1 MHVDV
6 AKIVITLIS
15 TKLIGSHGPSYLLIL
30 TLKTPARVCER
41 AGGRAGEQRKE
52 ERVRRGGRV
61 RKKWRRRGK
70 GAESVSEVKGG
81 RGR

>member
-1 MHVDV
+1 MLVDV

-30 TLKTPARVCER
+30 TLKTPGPCLR
-41 AGGRAGEQRKE
+41 AGGRASEQRKE
-52 ERVRRGGRV
+52 ECVRRGGRV
-61 RKKWRRRGK
+61 RKKWWRRGK

>member
-30 TLKTPARVCER
+30 TLKTPGPCLR
-41 AGGRAGEQRKE
+41 AGGRASELAE
-52 ERVRRGGRV
+52 EGGALR
-61 RKKWRRRGK
+61 
-70 GAESVSEVKGG
+70 E
-81 RGR
+81 

>member
-30 TLKTPARVCER
+30 TLKPPVLCLR
-41 AGGRAGEQRKE
+41 AGGRTGERASEQGKE
-52 ERVRRGGRV
+52 ECVRTGGRV
-61 RKKWRRRGK
+61 RKKVVEERKR
-70 GAESVSEVKGG
+70 S
-81 RGR
+81 